1 MEKESVSAK
10 KTQRILSL
18 LKRFLK
24 DEVLKLTE
32 LDRIDPIIF
41 HYYHEIIRF
50 WSKLNFVIK
59 KTLRSIENIDSLDII
74 EYEKYLYSTYRI
86 IWEGAPKES
95 VLKEIEPYITSD
107 KENLI
112 IFLDKLR
119 SFSWDKALEG
129 KSLEEK
135 LSIEEA
141 IPSFVVQR
149 LSNILSFDF
158 LKENIHSMNDFFK
171 KTTFTVFVKENIENA
186 SKEKTIFQEDKDIT
200 NLFQIPIKFKS
211 EIVRSKSYQSGDL
224 IILDKGSALIVTI
237 LEPKINEKICDF
249 CAAPGIKTS
258 LIAYLT
264 NNTSHIIAG
273 DFHTERTKIMKNLLL
288 DLKIPN
294 INILNEDSINFPIR
308 FENYFD
314 RILLDAPCTG
324 SGTFLSNPEIKWR
337 QNENFL
343 YQNITLQRKL
353 IESAIRLLKQNGVFV
368 YSTCSLYPEE
378 GEYRILD
385 FVDDLEPLDLPTW
398 VSPSYKV
405 NDSILPGTGR
415 LFPSV
420 HQTQGFFIGKFKKR
434 G

>member
-1 MEKESVSAK
+1 MEKELINAK
-10 KTQRILSL
+10 KTQRILNL
-18 LKRFLK
+18 LNRFLK
-24 DEVLKLTE
+24 GEVIKLTE

-50 WSKLNFVIK
+50 WSKLNFLIK
-59 KTLRSIENIDSLDII
+59 KTFRSIENSDSFDMI
-74 EYEKYLYSTYRI
+74 EIEKYLYSTYRTV
-86 IWEGAPKES
+86 WEDAPNKS
-95 VLKEIEPYITSD
+95 VLKEIEPYINSD
-107 KENLI
+107 KEI
-112 IFLDKLR
+112 FSIFLNKLR
-119 SFSWDKALEG
+119 SFSWDKALRG
-129 KSLEEK
+129 KSPQEK

-149 LSNILSFDF
+149 LSNIVSFDF
-158 LKENIHSMNDFFK
+158 LKENIHSMNDFSK
-171 KTTFTVFVKENIENA
+171 KTTFTVFVKKNIENA
-186 SKEKTIFQEDKDIT
+186 FKEKAIFHEDKDIT
-200 NLFQIPIKFKS
+200 NLFHITIKYKS
-211 EIVRSKSYQSGDL
+211 EILRSESYQSGDL
-224 IILDKGSALIVTI
+224 IILDKGSALIVTS
-237 LEPKINEKICDF
+237 LEPKMNEKICDF

-264 NNTSHIIAG
+264 NNKSCIIAG
-273 DFHTERTKIMKNLLL
+273 DFHTERTKTMRNLLL

-294 INILNEDSINFPIR
+294 INILNEDSIDFPLR

-324 SGTFLSNPEIKWR
+324 SGSFLSNPEIKWR
-337 QNENFL
+337 QNEDFL

-353 IESAIRLLKQNGVFV
+353 IESAIKLLKPNGIFV

-385 FVDDLEPLDLPTW
+385 FLDDLEPLDLPTW

-405 NDSILPGTGR
+405 NNSILTGTGR

-420 HQTQGFFIGKFKKR
+420 HQTQGFFIGKFKKK